1 MMGVEGNNLDD
12 VDGRKTVVD
21 GKSLHMTTVLMNMS
35 GFRLTSYVV
44 HYSIKPLQSSVLER

>member
-44 HYSIKPLQSSVLER
+44 QYSIKPLQSSVLER